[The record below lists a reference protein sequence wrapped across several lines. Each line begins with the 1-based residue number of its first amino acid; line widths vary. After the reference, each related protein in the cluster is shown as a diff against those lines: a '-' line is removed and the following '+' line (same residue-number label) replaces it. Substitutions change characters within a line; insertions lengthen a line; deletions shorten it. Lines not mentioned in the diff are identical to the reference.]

1 MARWVAWIGHAVV
14 AVMVV
19 AVGAPLRW
27 LPWPAA
33 LALGRCYGYAGFLL
47 YPQGRRAGQINLR
60 HVYGPALSR
69 GAARRRTV
77 RVFGSLG
84 QALAESLQFSRRFA
98 NGSPG
103 WDRLFDIEDPPLHQ
117 RVVSDPRPKVFV
129 TAHLG
134 SWEMSLIAAGLRM
147 GQGAAL
153 MRRVDNPFV
162 ERLLRW
168 ARLSRAPLIDKRGG
182 AAEAIAQLQQGDNVA
197 LLLDEN
203 AGYKGAW
210 VDFLGRPASTH
221 RTAALLS
228 ARTGSPIVVGAAV
241 RRPGGRYLYRLECIE
256 PASQPESIDAVTQ
269 QITAILERWI
279 REDPLQWRW
288 IHWRWKTRPDGT
300 EETYTRRDLAACFT
314 PAAAV
319 RTDTEP
325 LTDETRRVS

>member
-1 MARWVAWIGHAVV
+1 VARWVAWIGHAVV
-14 AVMVV
+14 AFAVLLV
-19 AVGAPLRW
+19 AAPLW
-27 LPWPAA
+27 ALPWPAA
-33 LALGRCYGYAGFLL
+33 LALGRWYGYAAFLV
-47 YPQGRRAGQINLR
+47 YGVGRRTSQINLR
-60 HVYGPALSR
+60 RIYGPALGR
-69 GAARRRTV
+69 ADARRRTV

-84 QALAESLQFSRRFA
+84 QALAEGLQFSRRFA

-117 RVVSDPRPKVFV
+117 RVVSESRPKVLV

-134 SWEMSLIAAGLRM
+134 SWEMSVMAAGLRT
-147 GQGAAL
+147 GKGAAM

-162 ERLLRW
+162 ERLLPW
-168 ARLSRAPLIDKRGG
+168 ARLSPARLIDKRGG
-182 AAEAIAQLQQGDNVA
+182 TGAAIAQLQQGGNVA

-203 AGYKGAW
+203 AGYKGSW

-241 RRPGGRYLYRLECIE
+241 RRPGGRYLYRLEWIE
-256 PASQPESIDAVTQ
+256 PASTPESIDAVTQ

-319 RTDTEP
+319 RTDREA